1 MSSDIGRRGPRPAP
15 PAPSGSGI
23 AIFVTAVALVLGFL
37 ILKQVNDSGEAVGP
51 ATAETTTT
59 FVDTA
64 STIDTTTTTIPQTF
78 TGTSVQ
84 VANCSIQD
92 GVARAMSAQLADAG
106 FTMVDAVTGTCEP
119 KLTISQVIYL
129 QTDPAA
135 KAVADT
141 LSVVLGGIPVQAMGV
156 PIPVQSGSY
165 AQGSAVVLLLGNDL
179 AGKTLDQIAGVP
191 VGGTTI
197 PPTTTTPMAGATSSS
212 TG

>member
-15 PAPSGSGI
+15 PAPTGSGI

-51 ATAETTTT
+51 APDATTTT
-59 FVDTA
+59 VDGTA
-64 STIDTTTTTIPQTF
+64 STVESTTTTIAQTF
-78 TGTSVQ
+78 SGTSVQ

-92 GVARAMSAQLADAG
+92 GVAKAMSAQRGDAG

-129 QTDPAA
+129 ETDPVA

-141 LSVVLGGIPVQAMGV
+141 LAGVLGGIPVQSMGV

-197 PPTTTTPMAGATSSS
+197 PPTTAATASPSSS
-212 TG
+212 MG